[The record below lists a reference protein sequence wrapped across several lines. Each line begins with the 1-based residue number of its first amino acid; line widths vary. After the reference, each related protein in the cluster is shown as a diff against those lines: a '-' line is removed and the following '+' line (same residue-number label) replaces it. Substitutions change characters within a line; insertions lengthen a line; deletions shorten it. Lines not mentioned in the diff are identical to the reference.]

1 VGSDED
7 IKWILEK
14 FRTVAVVG
22 LSRNSSKDSYRV
34 AKYLRNNG
42 YKIIPINP
50 FADEIMGETCY
61 GRLLDIPKDLQK
73 TIEIV
78 DIFRPSEDIPPIVDE
93 AIRLRKDNGTPHVIW
108 MQLEIINE
116 EAANR
121 ARDFGFKVIM
131 DKCILVEHKVL
142 LRKKQIE

>member
-1 VGSDED
+1 MGSDED